1 MKKIFAWTMAAA
13 VLVSLAA
20 LPGYGQ
26 TAQDI
31 VKKMIDAQGGRT
43 YLESIKDTTIT
54 GTMELP
60 SMGMTGSFTEYRKEP
75 NKWRMDAEI
84 MGMVMTQAYD
94 GQKAWSTNMQ
104 TGQVEESPEPQA
116 KEFARQAI
124 GNGGLLTP
132 EKFGITYTAKPKAK
146 LEDKEYFVLEQK
158 MADGHL
164 TTIYIDPVTYLPYK
178 TEGMGLGPTG
188 ADAKTE
194 SYTTDYKKVGQS
206 MVPHSIRQVID
217 GTEFVKIT
225 ITKIVFN
232 TNVDDS
238 LFALGK

>member
-1 MKKIFAWTMAAA
+1 MKKLLAWTMAAA
-13 VLVSLAA
+13 ILVSLAA

-31 VKKMIDAQGGRT
+31 VKKMIEAQGGRK
-43 YLESIKDTTIT
+43 YLETIKDTTSS
-54 GTMELP
+54 GTLELP
-60 SMGMTGSFTEYRKEP
+60 SMSLTGSFTQYQKEP
-75 NKWRMDAEI
+75 NKYRMDAEI

-94 GQKAWSTNMQ
+94 GQRAWSTNMQ
-104 TGQVEESPEPQA
+104 TGQVEEAQEAQA
-116 KEFARQAI
+116 KQFARQAI

-132 EKFGITYTAKPKAK
+132 EKFGITYAAKPKVR
-146 LEDKEYFVLEQK
+146 LEDKEYLVLEQK
-158 MADGHL
+158 MSDGHL
-164 TTIYIDPVTYLPYK
+164 TTIYIDSATYLPYK
-178 TEGMGLGPTG
+178 TESTEIGPTG
-188 ADAKTE
+188 ADVKAE

-206 MVPHSIRQVID
+206 MVPHSIRTLMD
-217 GTEFVKIT
+217 GTEWVKVT